1 MESIDQCSARL
12 DAAGYRQHV
21 VYQPPSRSWALQ
33 WTGAAFHLV
42 LSGPLAAFCFWRIRR
57 VS

>member
-21 VYQPPSRSWALQ
+21 VYQPSSRSWALQ
-33 WTGAAFHLV
+33 WTGTAFHLV
-42 LSGPLAAFCFWRIRR
+42 LSGLLAVRCFWRIRR